1 MRRFLPKSFLGQTV
15 LVLLVGLTVS
25 HVLSMA
31 IYSTD
36 RIEVLTLSGGREIA
50 HRIAS
55 ITRLLDETPPE
66 WRERILHATDAP
78 SLRVVVTPESKLA
91 KPENEDWRAALVRTF
106 LERLLRGSGDGS
118 VIVHLLDAPDN
129 DPAADQDLPIT
140 SMHMHMMRMVEGS
153 PVDQSL
159 RVSIR
164 LKDGN
169 WLNFAAAIP
178 ESTSLWSNEAILSM
192 VLMAVGVLLFSLW
205 VVRRLVRPMTTFA
218 RAAERLGR
226 DVSAP
231 PLTESGPSE
240 LRQAVRAFNEMQDR
254 LRRLIEN
261 RTRMLAAISHDLRTP
276 ITLLRLRAEFIEDE
290 DEQRKTMA
298 TLDEMES
305 MIASTLAFA
314 RDDAESEDRRV
325 VDMAALIGSICDDL
339 ADTGLAVEFDPPSKT
354 PFECRAM
361 AMKRAL
367 TNLLE
372 NAVKYGGNARAQLV
386 ETAEAIEIVID
397 DDGPGIAED
406 ELESVFSPFYRV
418 EQSRS
423 RETGGVGLG
432 LSIARTIVHAHGGE
446 ILLSNRED
454 GGLRALIQLPR

>member
-1 MRRFLPKSFLGQTV
+1 MRRLLPKSFLGQTV
-15 LVLLVGLTVS
+15 LVLLLGLTVS

-36 RIEVLTLSGGREIA
+36 RVEVLTLSGGREIA
-50 HRIAS
+50 HRIAAIS
-55 ITRLLDETPPE
+55 RLLDETPVE
-66 WRERILHATDAP
+66 WRQRIIQATDAP
-78 SLRVVVTPESKLA
+78 SLRVAVTPESRLA
-91 KPENEDWRAALVRTF
+91 KPEKEDWRAVLVRTF
-106 LERLLRGSGDGS
+106 LERLLRGSGDGP
-118 VIVHLLDAPDN
+118 VVVRLLDASDD
-129 DPAADQDLPIT
+129 DPASTHDLPVT
-140 SMHMHMMRMVEGS
+140 SMHTHMMRMVEGW
-153 PVDQSL
+153 PVGQSL

-178 ESTSLWSNEAILSM
+178 EATSLWSNEAIISM
-192 VLMAVGVLLFSLW
+192 ILMAVGVLLFSLW

-226 DVSAP
+226 DVGAP
-231 PLTESGPSE
+231 PLPETGPLE

-254 LRRLIEN
+254 LRRLIET
-261 RTRMLAAISHDLRTP
+261 RTQMLAAISHDLRTP

-290 DEQRKTMA
+290 EEQRKTMA
-298 TLDEMES
+298 TLDEMQS
-305 MIASTLAFA
+305 MIASTLSFA
-314 RDDAESEDRRV
+314 RDDAESEERRV
-325 VDMAALIGSICDDL
+325 LDMAALIGSICDDL
-339 ADTGLAVEFDPPSKT
+339 ADAGLAVEFDPPGKT
-354 PFECRAM
+354 PYACRPIAM
-361 AMKRAL
+361 RRAL

-372 NAVKYGGNARAQLV
+372 NAVKYGGNARARLV

-397 DDGPGIAED
+397 DDGPGIPEA

-432 LSIARTIVHAHGGE
+432 LSVARTIAHAHGGE
-446 ILLSNRED
+446 ILLSNREE
-454 GGLRALIQLPR
+454 GGLRARLQLPR

>member
-1 MRRFLPKSFLGQTV
+1 MRRLLPKSFLGQTV

-36 RIEVLTLSGGREIA
+36 RVEVLTLSGGREIA
-50 HRIAS
+50 HRIAA

-78 SLRVVVTPESKLA
+78 SLRIVVTPESRLV
-91 KPENEDWRAALVRTF
+91 KPEAEDWRAALVRTF

-118 VIVHLLDAPDN
+118 VIVRLLDAPDDDTATN
-129 DPAADQDLPIT
+129 HDLPVT

-192 VLMAVGVLLFSLW
+192 ILMAVGVLLFSLW

-231 PLTESGPSE
+231 PLPETGPSE
-240 LRQAVRAFNEMQDR
+240 LRQAAQAFNEMQDR
-254 LRRLIEN
+254 LRRLIET
-261 RTRMLAAISHDLRTP
+261 RTQMLAAISHDLRTP

-290 DEQRKTMA
+290 EEQRKTMT

-305 MIASTLAFA
+305 MIASTLSFA
-314 RDDAESEDRRV
+314 RDDAESEEQRV

-339 ADTGLAVEFDPPSKT
+339 ADTGLAVEFDPPGKT
-354 PFECRAM
+354 PFECRPT

-372 NAVKYGGNARAQLV
+372 NAVKYGGNARVRLV
-386 ETAEAIEIVID
+386 ESVGAIEIVVD
-397 DDGPGIAED
+397 DDGSGIPKA

-432 LSIARTIVHAHGGE
+432 LSVARTIVHAHGGE
-446 ILLSNRED
+446 VVLANREE
-454 GGLRALIQLPR
+454 GGLQARIQLPR